1 MRGIVVVPTYNE
13 RDNIVQL
20 IEAVMKIPI
29 ELDML
34 IVDDNSPDCTADL
47 VEQISLTNARVHLMR
62 RTGNR
67 GFGPS
72 YVDGFK
78 WALAKGYDAIFSM
91 DADFSHDPESLPS
104 LAKALEEHDMVL
116 GSRYFEGRVSV
127 VNWPLFRLFL
137 SVFAGR
143 YVRLITG
150 LKVGDP
156 TTGFRGFRR
165 HVLESINL
173 DTIKSNGYSFLV
185 ETLYR
190 AYKCGFDI
198 AEVPIIFTERR
209 EGSSKMSRKIM
220 FEAALMPWRLRFG
233 RFRPPKSCKP

>member
-1 MRGIVVVPTYNE
+1 MSSIVITPTYNE
-13 RDNIVQL
+13 SGNIIQL
-20 IEAVMKIPI
+20 IDAVMKVPLN
-29 ELDML
+29 LDML
-34 IVDDNSPDCTADL
+34 VVDDNSPDGTADL
-47 VEQISLTNARVHLMR
+47 VEQVSRQNKRIYLIR

-78 WALAKGYDAIFSM
+78 WALGRGYEIIFSM
-91 DADFSHDPESLPS
+91 DADFSHDPESLPA

-116 GSRYFEGRVSV
+116 GSRYYGGRVNV

-143 YVRLITG
+143 YVRLVTG
-150 LKVGDP
+150 IKVYDP
-156 TTGFRGFRR
+156 TTGFRGFRK

-173 DTIKSNGYSFLV
+173 DTLKSNGYSFLV

-209 EGSSKMSRKIM
+209 EGKSKMSKKIM
-220 FEAALMPWRLRFG
+220 LEAALMPWRLRFS
-233 RFRPPKSCKP
+233 RFRPSKPT

>member
-20 IEAVMKIPI
+20 IGAVMKIPI

-34 IVDDNSPDCTADL
+34 IVDDNSPDGTADL
-47 VEQISLTNARVHLMR
+47 VEQISLTNARVHLMK

-78 WALAKGYDAIFSM
+78 WALENGYDAIFSM

-137 SVFAGR
+137 SVFAGK

-220 FEAALMPWRLRFG
+220 FEAALMPWRLRFS
-233 RFRPPKSCKP
+233 RFRPSKSCKP